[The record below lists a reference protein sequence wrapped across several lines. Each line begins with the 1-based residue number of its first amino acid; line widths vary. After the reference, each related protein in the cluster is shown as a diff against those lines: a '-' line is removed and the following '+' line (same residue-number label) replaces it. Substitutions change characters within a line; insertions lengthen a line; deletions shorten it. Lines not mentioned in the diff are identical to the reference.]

1 MDDGYIVYLL
11 SEDMHTREDVTNG
24 MGELEPMLS
33 GKRYRKSK
41 TENPPTQK

>member
-1 MDDGYIVYLL
+1 MDDAYIVYLL
-11 SEDMHTREDVTNG
+11 SEDMHTQEDFTNG

-33 GKRYRKSK
+33 GTRERKSK